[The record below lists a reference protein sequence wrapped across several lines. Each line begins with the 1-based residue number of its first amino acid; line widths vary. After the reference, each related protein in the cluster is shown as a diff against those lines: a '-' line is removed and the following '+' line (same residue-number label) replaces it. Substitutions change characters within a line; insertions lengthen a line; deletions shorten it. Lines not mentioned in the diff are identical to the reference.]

1 MLFNS
6 LPFAVFLPLVFALYW
21 LAGPHRRS
29 LQNALVIVASYV
41 FYGWWD
47 ARFLILIV
55 ISTAADYLI
64 GLALHGSRTDRRR
77 RLLLI
82 LSLVVNLGFLGFF
95 KYFNFFIDSAAEM
108 LTAMGMQPHLPT
120 LRIVLPVG
128 ISFYTFQT
136 LSYTLDIYRREL
148 EPTRDPLA
156 FFAFVSFFPQ
166 LVAGPIERAR
176 DLLPQF
182 LAPRSFDRA
191 KAHDGLRQML
201 WGFVKKMVIADN
213 VSPHVQAVYGD
224 HTHYDGATV
233 LLATFFFAVQIY
245 CDFSGYSDIAIG
257 SSRLFGFNLQRNFAF
272 PYFSRDIAEFWRRW
286 HISLSSW
293 FRDYVFIPL
302 GGSRCLLRRQILNIV
317 VTFTVSGLWHGAN
330 WTFVV
335 WGALNGLYYLPLML
349 SGRRHT
355 WSGDAAAGRLLP
367 GLREALAILTTFL
380 LTLLAWVFFRAQSL
394 THAFGLLGRIFG
406 TRWTLPDSGEYGRA
420 LVLALAGLAIEWLQR
435 DKQHAL
441 EVAALPLIVRWGL
454 YLVLGA
460 AIVVFGSFGSS
471 EFIYFQF

>member
-6 LPFAVFLPLVFALYW
+6 LPFAVFLPLVFLLYW
-21 LAGPHRRS
+21 LAGSRRRS

-55 ISTAADYLI
+55 ISTIADYAI
-64 GLALHGSRTDRRR
+64 GLALAGSRSELRR
-77 RLLLI
+77 RLLLG
-82 LSLVVNLGFLGFF
+82 LSLAVNLGFLGFF
-95 KYFNFFIDSAAEM
+95 KYFNFFIDSAAA
-108 LTAMGMQPHLPT
+108 LLVSVGMEPNLPT

-182 LAPRSFDRA
+182 LAPRRFDRRL
-191 KAHDGLRQML
+191 AHDGLRQML

-213 VSPHVQAVYGD
+213 VSPHVQAVYGNFGQ
-224 HTHYDGATV
+224 HDGATV

-257 SSRLFGFNLQRNFAF
+257 SARLFGFNLRRNFAF

-302 GGSRCLLRRQILNIV
+302 GGSRRSLPRQIVNIII
-317 VTFTVSGLWHGAN
+317 TFTVSGLWHGAN

-349 SGRRHT
+349 SGRKRN
-355 WSGDAAAGRLLP
+355 WSGNAAEGRLLP
-367 GLREALAILTTFL
+367 GLREGTAILATFL
-380 LTLLAWVFFRAQSL
+380 LTLLAWVFFRAESL
-394 THAFGLLGRIFG
+394 AHAFGLLGTIFG
-406 TRWTLPDSGEYGRA
+406 TRWTVPDTGEYGRA
-420 LVLALAGLAIEWLQR
+420 LVLALVGLACEWLQR

-441 EVAALPLIVRWGL
+441 DVAALPLAVRWAL
-454 YLVLGA
+454 YLVLA
-460 AIVVFGSFGSS
+460 ASIVVFGSFGSS